1 MRIGL
6 ISALNRTEA
15 GGLRAELSL
24 AGRSVLAWQVDLLRT
39 LGVERVLCLCDGAT
53 GEVLRLQHEV
63 EAVGAAFH
71 ALKGFAA
78 LPALVRAE
86 DELIILRDGLVPD
99 PVLARALVETGRAPP
114 RVIVCLPTK
123 HPLAIAHPEDF
134 ERIDAERH
142 WAGVLVMRGAPVQ
155 RLADFSAD
163 SDGVSV
169 LLRLALQ
176 AATPIRELTAD
187 ELLSETWLLAQS
199 ARAVAVHEQALIARA
214 ASGADWRTPLAA
226 LAAVLVRR
234 FVPLGLTQG
243 ARIAAGVG
251 LVLMLGGMVA
261 AALGPAVGGLT
272 LAAAGAF
279 SGDLSRIYAALR
291 LQLWQQSD
299 AGRGAA
305 AIDMGVDAL
314 AALTLWFALSP
325 ASGWTPLAVCGPL
338 VIGLARLA
346 ARERCRALAAIAS
359 DRASLLLVLALA
371 AGFGI
376 LPEAVAVLALALA
389 AALLLR
395 TGSH

>member
-1 MRIGL
+1 MRLGL

-15 GGLRAELSL
+15 GGLRAELPL

-39 LGVERVLCLCDGAT
+39 QGVERVLCLCDGAT

-63 EAVGAAFH
+63 EATGAAFH

-78 LPALVRAE
+78 LAALVRAE

-99 PVLARALVETGRAPP
+99 PVLARTLVEAGRAPP
-114 RVIVCLPTK
+114 RVIVCLPTN

-155 RLADFSAD
+155 RLADFPAD

-176 AATPIRELTAD
+176 DGTPTRELTED
-187 ELLSETWLLAQS
+187 EHLSETWLLANS
-199 ARAVAVHEQALIARA
+199 APAVAVHEQALIARA
-214 ASGADWRTPLAA
+214 APVTDWRTPLAA

-251 LVLMLGGMVA
+251 LALMLGGMVA
-261 AALGPAVGGLT
+261 AALGAVVGGLT

-299 AGRGAA
+299 AGRRAA
-305 AIDMGVDAL
+305 AVGVGVDTL

-325 ASGWTPLAVCGPL
+325 VSEWIPLAICGPL

-346 ARERCRALAAIAS
+346 ARDRSKALAAVAS
-359 DRASLLLVLALA
+359 DRASLLLVLTLA
-371 AGFGI
+371 AAFGI
-376 LPEAVAVLALALA
+376 LPEAVAVLALVLA

-395 TGSH
+395 TGSD